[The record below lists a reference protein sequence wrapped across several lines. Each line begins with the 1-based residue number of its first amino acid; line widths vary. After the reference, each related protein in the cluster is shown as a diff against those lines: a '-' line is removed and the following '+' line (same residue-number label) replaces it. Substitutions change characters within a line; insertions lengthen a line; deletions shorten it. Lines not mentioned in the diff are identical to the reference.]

1 MKVLATV
8 KSLAK
13 RLNKIQAVRIPN
25 GIVILANSEQGVA
38 EKLEKIK
45 ARNIVAING
54 DIDPFCEICECH
66 FERCKCNIRH
76 NGSMHKKELEYWR
89 KTDPKHYGM
98 IMKHSTVREEIDPTE
113 GLLKWVKDDILYTRP
128 NANIKE
134 AHEQNLA
141 GLSPV
146 VRKALTKDATTLH

>member
-1 MKVLATV
+1 MKALATV

-13 RLNKIQAVRIPN
+13 RLNKIQAVRTPD
-25 GIVILANSEQGVA
+25 GIVLLASSEHDIA
-38 EKLEKIK
+38 EKLEKTK
-45 ARNIVAING
+45 AKNIVVINC
-54 DIDPFCEICECH
+54 DIDPFCDICECH
-66 FERCKCNIRH
+66 FERCKCDTRND
-76 NGSMHKKELEYWR
+76 GSMHPKELGYWR
-89 KTDPKHYGM
+89 KANQKHYEM
-98 IMKHSTVREEIDPTE
+98 IMRHQLIEEDTDPTE